1 MSSGCNLIQFYQKF
15 EKLEADNLSSD
26 LDGVIYICE
35 AWSVNINPWPA
46 SRYSSP
52 IKVQVAA
59 PRGKY
64 TANIEVKRCT
74 CINTHLIP
82 TELYISKS
90 KCFLTQCRWGPRT
103 TLSNFFFSD
112 STPPRQQS
120 FIYATLIF
128 GSLRY

>member
-59 PRGKY
+59 LGKY
-64 TANIEVKRCT
+64 TANIQVKRCT

-82 TELYISKS
+82 TQLYIS
-90 KCFLTQCRWGPRT
+90 
-103 TLSNFFFSD
+103 
-112 STPPRQQS
+112 
-120 FIYATLIF
+120 
-128 GSLRY
+128 